1 MWTLPLVA
9 SDQADDLSLT
19 YPYPQSRHE
28 ELVSIVAVLD
38 SKLI

>member
-1 MWTLPLVA
+1 MIIPCELPHLA

-19 YPYPQSRHE
+19 YPQRHE

-38 SKLI
+38 SQII